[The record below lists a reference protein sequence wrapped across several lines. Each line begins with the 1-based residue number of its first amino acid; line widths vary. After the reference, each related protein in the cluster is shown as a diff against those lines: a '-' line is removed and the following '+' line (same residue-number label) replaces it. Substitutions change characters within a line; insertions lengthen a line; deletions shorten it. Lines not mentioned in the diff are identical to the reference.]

1 MDMLEISKQQEH
13 FDTVINHFNGLD
25 ILVNNAGRS
34 QRAPW
39 ELVELSVDR
48 ELFELN
54 VFSVI
59 NLCRIAV
66 KYFDKINK
74 RGHLAVT
81 SSGAGIV
88 GVPYSPSY
96 CGAKHA
102 IHGYF
107 SALQVEKAIDVTI
120 FCPGPIAT
128 DFLQECFTS
137 TVGQKFGEAV
147 RPTDKRMTAERC
159 GFLFAVALANKIY
172 LSWVG
177 LFPISALLY
186 ISSHYPTISKL
197 LQPILNVTQ
206 MKKIREGR

>member
-1 MDMLEISKQQEH
+1 MSSSDYNFTASLRGKVVWVTGASSGIGKGLAICLAKNGVKLVLSARREDELEKVKQDCLNLSSKLLSKDDILVLKMDMLEISKQEEH
-13 FDTVINHFNGLD
+13 FETVINHFGGLD
-25 ILVNNAGRS
+25 VLVNNAGRS

-48 ELFELN
+48 ELFELD

-88 GVPYSPSY
+88 GVPFSPSY

-102 IHGYF
+102 IHVNLF
-107 SALQVEKAIDVTI
+107 SLNL
-120 FCPGPIAT
+120 F
-128 DFLQECFTS
+128 FL
-137 TVGQKFGEAV
+137 
-147 RPTDKRMTAERC
+147 
-159 GFLFAVALANKIY
+159 
-172 LSWVG
+172 
-177 LFPISALLY
+177 
-186 ISSHYPTISKL
+186 
-197 LQPILNVTQ
+197 LNTNL
-206 MKKIREGR
+206 